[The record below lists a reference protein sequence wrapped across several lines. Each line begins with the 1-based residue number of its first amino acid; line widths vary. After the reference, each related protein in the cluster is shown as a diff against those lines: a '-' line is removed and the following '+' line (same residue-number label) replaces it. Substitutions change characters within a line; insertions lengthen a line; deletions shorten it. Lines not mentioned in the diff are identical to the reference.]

1 MAIDV
6 RQEINVPASAD
17 VFPLAL
23 TTFEKYMLSDDRPDY
38 PMGFVIEITLS
49 GHLDRAVFES
59 ALDLATRRHPLL
71 LATISTSARRLSWQ
85 HSNQLPTVQWHEESD
100 TDDSVAT
107 GYINLRKKPG
117 LKTVVWHEAE
127 KSRVSFLFHHAVVDG
142 VGAMHFI
149 GDLLAIY
156 GQSTCAF
163 ADRQPE
169 LSTVISS
176 ILNQRG
182 ELYPK
187 ESQLDHS
194 WLRTLRHLYEFMR
207 YYPSGIA
214 STNSESFSS
223 ESKSLRPFLTRV
235 LDRSQLTTIK
245 NEAARL
251 NVTPNDIYVANLF
264 RTIKDWNYLHGR
276 KIKEECYR
284 IGIPASLRTP
294 TQDNIPAANVLGFVF
309 LNQPGKTI
317 QDRDDLIQD
326 VHKRTSQ
333 ILSSTDSRLF
343 SNFIKVG
350 FSIPRL
356 MSSLLKLPLRFSTA
370 TLANVGD
377 VKRQL
382 NSRFPMH
389 KRKCIA
395 GSVTLEGLFGA
406 APIRKG
412 TSVGLSLGTYTGRLL
427 MNFNCDP
434 TCFSRADSE
443 QFADLFVSNLLGHN
457 QQMEDESR

>member
-6 RQEINVPASAD
+6 LQKIKVPVPAD
-17 VFPLAL
+17 LFPLAL
-23 TTFEKYMLSDDRPDY
+23 TTFEKYMVSDDCPDY

-49 GHLDRAVFES
+49 GQLDRERFES

-71 LATISTSARRLSWQ
+71 LATISTSSHRLLWQ
-85 HSNQLPTVQWHEESD
+85 YSNQVPTVQWYEEPD

-107 GYINLRKKPG
+107 GYINLRNMPG
-117 LKTVVWHEAE
+117 LKTVVWHETE

-142 VGAMHFI
+142 IGAMHFI

-156 GQSTCAF
+156 GQSTCALD
-163 ADRQPE
+163 DRQPE

-176 ILNQRG
+176 TLHQRG

-187 ESQLDHS
+187 DSQLDHS

-214 STNSESFSS
+214 STNSEPYVS
-223 ESKSLRPFLTRV
+223 ESKSRRPFLTRV

-251 NVTPNDIYVANLF
+251 NVAPNDIYIANLF
-264 RTIKDWNYLHGR
+264 RTIKEWNQLHGR
-276 KIKEECYR
+276 KIRKECYR

-294 TQDNIPAANVLGFVF
+294 THDNSPAANVLGFVF

-317 QDRDDLIQD
+317 QDRDGLVQD
-326 VHKRTSQ
+326 IHKRTSQ

-350 FSIPRL
+350 FSIPML

-382 NSRFPMH
+382 NSRFPLH

-395 GSVTLEGLFGA
+395 GSVALEGLFGA

-434 TCFSRADSE
+434 TCFSRAESE
-443 QFADLFVSNLLGHN
+443 QFADLFVSNLLDHN
-457 QQMEDESR
+457 QQLEDK